1 MGSPSAEL
9 STVNTGNSSHALR
22 GRMASYWEKNGLNIF
37 FSDYQEDYQEA
48 QEVVVEEEQ
57 EGFVVCLS
65 PESEDSGSETF
76 IDDEYDICDDAIEEI
91 ENLKKEEELFA
102 CKEKKQE
109 NHAGDGDE
117 EIATFKVPENKAANL
132 TAKRRRP
139 EVDES
144 DLDTSTSAPSALLT
158 PQTSTKKQKMLGE
171 GTFGKV
177 YKMEENGQVFA
188 VKEISA
194 LDPKAKR
201 EQVMLESVK
210 HKHIIKY
217 IRTFTE
223 DNRLNIVM
231 EYADRGSLTQM
242 VRKAV
247 GDPEMLNLFDEK
259 NIWRFLHQMSSALD
273 YLHSHKPRRIL
284 HRDLKPDNILAV
296 SSSNFA
302 PNFQFKLA
310 DFGLAKL
317 LTADAKGEHY
327 ASTRCGTP
335 RYMAPEVTSNWR
347 KYSFGADIFSLGCIL
362 AFYANQGK
370 HLFYSQE
377 EINKWQ
383 GIMDEV
389 NDVVMEPGR
398 HSADLV
404 EIVGK
409 MLRLEQK
416 ERPSA
421 KEIMQQCTQTR
432 MLVKPR
438 ISYCDP
444 QDPEVFESLQQLV

>member
-1 MGSPSAEL
+1 MSMTHYA
-9 STVNTGNSSHALR
+9 H
-22 GRMASYWEKNGLNIF
+22 LN
-37 FSDYQEDYQEA
+37 
-48 QEVVVEEEQ
+48 
-57 EGFVVCLS
+57 
-65 PESEDSGSETF
+65 
-76 IDDEYDICDDAIEEI
+76 
-91 ENLKKEEELFA
+91 
-102 CKEKKQE
+102 
-109 NHAGDGDE
+109 
-117 EIATFKVPENKAANL
+117 
-132 TAKRRRP
+132 
-139 EVDES
+139 
-144 DLDTSTSAPSALLT
+144 
-158 PQTSTKKQKMLGE
+158 
-171 GTFGKV
+171 
-177 YKMEENGQVFA
+177 
-188 VKEISA
+188 
-194 LDPKAKR
+194 
-201 EQVMLESVK
+201 
-210 HKHIIKY
+210 
-217 IRTFTE
+217 
-223 DNRLNIVM
+223 
-231 EYADRGSLTQM
+231 
-242 VRKAV
+242 
-247 GDPEMLNLFDEK
+247 NLF
-259 NIWRFLHQMSSALD
+259 Q
-273 YLHSHKPRRIL
+273 
-284 HRDLKPDNILAV
+284 PDNILAV

-335 RYMAPEVTSNWR
+335 RYMAPEVASNWR

-409 MLRLEQK
+409 MLRLEQR

>member
-1 MGSPSAEL
+1 
-9 STVNTGNSSHALR
+9 
-22 GRMASYWEKNGLNIF
+22 MASYWEKSGLNIF
-37 FSDYQEDYQEA
+37 FSEYQEDYQEA
-48 QEVVVEEEQ
+48 QQVVVEEEH
-57 EGFVVCLS
+57 EGFVCLS

-76 IDDEYDICDDAIEEI
+76 IDDEYDICADAIEEI

-102 CKEKKQE
+102 CRENKQE
-109 NHAGDGDE
+109 NHAGDGE
-117 EIATFKVPENKAANL
+117 EQLATFKVPENKAATL
-132 TAKRRRP
+132 AAKRRRP

-144 DLDTSTSAPSALLT
+144 DVDTPTSTPSALLT
-158 PQTSTKKQKMLGE
+158 PQPSTKKQKIGE

-201 EQVMLESVK
+201 EQAMLESVK

-223 DNRLNIVM
+223 DDRLNIVM
-231 EYADRGSLTQM
+231 EFADRGSLTQM
-242 VRKAV
+242 VQKAV
-247 GDPEMLNLFDEK
+247 RDPEMLPLFDEQ
-259 NIWRFLHQMSSALD
+259 NIWRFLNQMSSALD
-273 YLHSHKPRRIL
+273 YLHCHKPKRIL
-284 HRDLKPDNILAV
+284 HRDLKVTLKLSLSHYYPHLNNLLQPDNILAV
-296 SSSNFA
+296 STSNST

-327 ASTRCGTP
+327 ANTRCGTP

-370 HLFYSQE
+370 HLFYSQD

-383 GIMDEV
+383 GIMDEA
-389 NDVVMEPGR
+389 NNEVMEPGR

-404 EIVGK
+404 EMVGK
-409 MLRLEQK
+409 MLRVEQK

-421 KEIMQQCTQTR
+421 KEILQQCTNTR
-432 MLVKPR
+432 MMVKAR
-438 ISYCDP
+438 KSYCDP
-444 QDPEVFESLQQLV
+444 QDPDVFESLQQVV

>member
-1 MGSPSAEL
+1 
-9 STVNTGNSSHALR
+9 
-22 GRMASYWEKNGLNIF
+22 MASYWENNGLNIF
-37 FSDYQEDYQEA
+37 FSEYEEDYHEA

-57 EGFVVCLS
+57 EGFVCLS
-65 PESEDSGSETF
+65 PESEDSELETF

-91 ENLKKEEELFA
+91 ENIKRQAELLA
-102 CKEKKQE
+102 GEQE
-109 NHAGDGDE
+109 RHAGEEDE
-117 EIATFKVPENKAANL
+117 QLATFKVPENKAAIL
-132 TAKRRRP
+132 AVKRRRP
-139 EVDES
+139 ELDES
-144 DLDTSTSAPSALLT
+144 DLDTPLTSTPSALLT
-158 PQTSTKKQKMLGE
+158 PQPSTKKQKIGE

-201 EQVMLESVK
+201 EQAMLESVK

-217 IRTFTE
+217 VRTFTV

-242 VRKAV
+242 VHKAV
-247 GDPEMLNLFDEK
+247 RDPEMLHFFDEQ
-259 NIWRFLHQMSSALD
+259 NIWRFLNQMSSALD
-273 YLHSHKPRRIL
+273 YLHYHKPKRIL

-296 SSSNFA
+296 STSNCT

-327 ASTRCGTP
+327 ANTRCGTP

-383 GIMDEV
+383 GIMDET
-389 NDVVMEPGR
+389 NNEVMEPGR
-398 HSADLV
+398 HSTDLV

-421 KEIMQQCTQTR
+421 KEILQECTKTR
-432 MLVKPR
+432 MMVKSR
-438 ISYCDP
+438 KSYSDP
-444 QDPEVFESLQQLV
+444 QDPDVFESLQQVV

>member
-1 MGSPSAEL
+1 MGAEL

-48 QEVVVEEEQ
+48 QEVVVEEEE

-144 DLDTSTSAPSALLT
+144 DLDTSTSTPSALLT

-201 EQVMLESVK
+201 EQAMLESVK

-247 GDPEMLNLFDEK
+247 GDPEMLNLFDEQ

-273 YLHSHKPRRIL
+273 YLHCHKPKRIL

-296 SSSNFA
+296 STSNST
-302 PNFQFKLA
+302 PSFQFKLA
-310 DFGLAKL
+310 AFGLAKL

-327 ASTRCGTP
+327 ANTRCGTP
-335 RYMAPEVTSNWR
+335 
-347 KYSFGADIFSLGCIL
+347 
-362 AFYANQGK
+362 
-370 HLFYSQE
+370 SQE

-383 GIMDEV
+383 GIMEEA
-389 NDVVMEPGR
+389 NNEVMEPGR

-409 MLRLEQK
+409 MLRVEQK

-421 KEIMQQCTQTR
+421 KEILQQCTKTR
-432 MLVKPR
+432 MMVKSR
-438 ISYCDP
+438 KLYFDP
-444 QDPEVFESLQQLV
+444 HDPDVFESLQQVD

>member
-22 GRMASYWEKNGLNIF
+22 GRMAKKLSWKKNRKGL
-37 FSDYQEDYQEA
+37 
-48 QEVVVEEEQ
+48 
-57 EGFVVCLS
+57 LS
-65 PESEDSGSETF
+65 
-76 IDDEYDICDDAIEEI
+76 
-91 ENLKKEEELFA
+91 A
-102 CKEKKQE
+102 CHRNQR
-109 NHAGDGDE
+109 
-117 EIATFKVPENKAANL
+117 TQVPKHSL
-132 TAKRRRP
+132 
-139 EVDES
+139 
-144 DLDTSTSAPSALLT
+144 
-158 PQTSTKKQKMLGE
+158 
-171 GTFGKV
+171 
-177 YKMEENGQVFA
+177 
-188 VKEISA
+188 
-194 LDPKAKR
+194 
-201 EQVMLESVK
+201 MLESVK

-247 GDPEMLNLFDEK
+247 GDPEMLNLFDEQ